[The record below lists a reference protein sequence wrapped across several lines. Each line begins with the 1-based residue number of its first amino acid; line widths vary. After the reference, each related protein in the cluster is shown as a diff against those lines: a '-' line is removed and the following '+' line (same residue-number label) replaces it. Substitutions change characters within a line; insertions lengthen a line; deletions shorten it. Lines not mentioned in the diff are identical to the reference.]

1 MDPFLHL
8 VEDRVRAAEREG
20 AFANLPGAGKPLALD
35 DLDGVP
41 TELRAGYILLKSA
54 GFVPPEL
61 EARKEWL
68 RLGELL
74 AACADTHD
82 RPRLERERRSAWLR
96 YRLLA
101 EQRTGNPAWID
112 QGDRLAQ
119 RLDEAAGVA
128 SSSTA
133 PAAAAPRRA
142 GSI

>member
-8 VEDRVRAAEREG
+8 VEAKLRAAERAG
-20 AFANLPGAGKPLALD
+20 VFANLPGAGRPLTLD

-41 TELRAGYILLKSA
+41 AELRASYILLKTA

-68 RLGELL
+68 RLGDLL
-74 AACADTHD
+74 GACGDTHD
-82 RPRLERERRSAWLR
+82 RVHLERERRTAWQR

-101 EQRTGNPAWID
+101 EQRGGSAGWID
-112 QGDRLAQ
+112 YRDRVLE
-119 RLDEAAGVA
+119 RLDG
-128 SSSTA
+128 
-133 PAAAAPRRA
+133 AAAAGTHPPTHRA